1 LWDLATHEARRGSRQ
16 KGHTAA
22 VRSTA
27 LLPARNEV
35 DVRKTAAGQF
45 FQWTRVTRLRELLA
59 IMERLRGA
67 DGCPWDRVQTFASIA
82 PYTIEESYEVADAIE
97 RGDMLHLKDELGDL
111 LFQVVFHAQMA
122 REAGHFDFDAVAAA
136 ICDKLV
142 RRHPHIFDGQAH
154 GPGAPSTA
162 AAQLASWEDIK
173 ARERAAAGSGAPAEG
188 SALAAGS
195 GATAA
200 GSGALDGVPLAL
212 PALMRAFKLSKRAAR
227 VGFDFERAAETA
239 DKVAEELAE
248 VREAAASNS
257 ASVASPE
264 TFEEI
269 GDLLFAAAN
278 LARKLDVD
286 AEAALRAAN
295 NKFER
300 RFQGMERLAAQRG
313 VKFETL
319 GLAAQEALWQEV
331 KRGE

>member
-1 LWDLATHEARRGSRQ
+1 
-16 KGHTAA
+16 
-22 VRSTA
+22 
-27 LLPARNEV
+27 
-35 DVRKTAAGQF
+35 
-45 FQWTRVTRLRELLA
+45 VTRLRELLA

-82 PYTIEESYEVADAIE
+82 PYTIEEAYEVADAIE
-97 RGDMLHLKDELGDL
+97 RGDMAHLKDELGDL

-142 RRHPHIFDGQAH
+142 RRHPYVFNGHADDPAAPAS
-154 GPGAPSTA
+154 PG
-162 AAQLASWEDIK
+162 AQLASWEDIK
-173 ARERAAAGSGAPAEG
+173 ARERAAAGSGAPDEG
-188 SALAAGS
+188 SALAAGH

-200 GSGALDGVPLAL
+200 GTGALDGVPLAL

-227 VGFDFERAAETA
+227 VGFDFERAADTA

-248 VREAAASNS
+248 VREAADS
-257 ASVASPE
+257 ASAASPE
-264 TFEEI
+264 IFEEI
-269 GDLLFAAAN
+269 GDLLFAAVN

-295 NKFER
+295 RKFER
-300 RFQGMERLAAQRG
+300 RFHGMERLAAQRG
-313 VKFETL
+313 QKFESL
-319 GLAAQEALWQEV
+319 SLAAQEALWQEV